1 LPRLW
6 LLVFLPAFIT
16 TLAYTV
22 LVLLQQALPAL
33 LVFYL
38 CATVL
43 LFPLGI
49 DIILCA
55 SKKEYGKVSLRS
67 ALAVVEKSCSLD
79 CCSSALQAL
88 CPSPLLLGR
97 QSCLFQC
104 NSVSLND
111 DDHHLCTTSCP
122 TALLPHRRR
131 AVFQWVPHQPCSQ
144 VRQGCPVGHHNPL
157 LALPSLGTLCQHLLS
172 HYLHRWSCNLSF
184 CSRVCSTMGTRLGQ
198 SSCSFASCQANSCS
212 SFKERSLTSFVP

>member
-1 LPRLW
+1 MPRLW

-49 DIILCA
+49 GIILSA

-79 CCSSALQAL
+79 C
-88 CPSPLLLGR
+88 
-97 QSCLFQC
+97 
-104 NSVSLND
+104 
-111 DDHHLCTTSCP
+111 
-122 TALLPHRRR
+122 
-131 AVFQWVPHQPCSQ
+131 
-144 VRQGCPVGHHNPL
+144 
-157 LALPSLGTLCQHLLS
+157 
-172 HYLHRWSCNLSF
+172 
-184 CSRVCSTMGTRLGQ
+184 
-198 SSCSFASCQANSCS
+198 
-212 SFKERSLTSFVP
+212 